1 MKCRIC
7 NHPIVVSRLKRQRLD
22 NKKDIFYDIV
32 FDICDYCNE
41 PIIAVRRYDRQD
53 PTAFYD
59 ENPNE
64 ISEDKWSFIQR
75 TIKHRTLNP
84 QLKKTNLLK
93 DIY

>member
-32 FDICDYCNE
+32 FDICDYCNG

-53 PTAFYD
+53 PAPFYD

-64 ISEDKWSFIQR
+64 ISEDKMEFY
-75 TIKHRTLNP
+75 TKNN
-84 QLKKTNLLK
+84 KT
-93 DIY
+93 

>member
-32 FDICDYCNE
+32 FDICDYCNG

-53 PTAFYD
+53 PAAFYD

-64 ISEDKWSFIQR
+64 ISEDKMEFY
-75 TIKHRTLNP
+75 TKNN
-84 QLKKTNLLK
+84 KT
-93 DIY
+93 

>member
-32 FDICDYCNE
+32 FDICDYCNG
-41 PIIAVRRYDRQD
+41 PIIGVRRYDRQD

-59 ENPNE
+59 ENSNE
-64 ISEDKWSFIQR
+64 ISEDKMEFY
-75 TIKHRTLNP
+75 TKNN
-84 QLKKTNLLK
+84 KA
-93 DIY
+93 